1 MSFVCMPSQTNT
13 NIFMELIKSVLYN
26 LIRDVA
32 SHLNYYFGE
41 YLNRNELSIRKQKLS
56 V

>member
-1 MSFVCMPSQTNT
+1 MPSQTNT

-32 SHLNYYFGE
+32 IHLNYNYFGDC
-41 YLNRNELSIRKQKLS
+41 LDSNELSIRKQKFS

>member
-1 MSFVCMPSQTNT
+1 MPSQTNT

-32 SHLNYYFGE
+32 IQLNYNYFGD
-41 YLNRNELSIRKQKLS
+41 YLDSNELSIRKQKFS